1 MNPKPTLPRA
11 VHRASSG
18 RTPKFPPHAT
28 NADIKA
34 LLTGPALRHL
44 EPQPGGKWTL
54 ESRAHETI
62 LVKYSTRD
70 GIELLRTTIH
80 LAANPETAADLC
92 WQHVYGYT
100 PGQMVVPNVPHTSPE
115 AQALTSLEARYMDLE
130 PLDLPHVYGQPHVGS
145 NIHDTMPP
153 TDELQSPN
161 YTSAEAPIM
170 HPMPQS
176 LPPQHT
182 QVVNGIEEHHGQL
195 QYALEIPAS
204 WTLFDASMAQPFQ
217 APLNSNGF
225 MHQVESGGCGF
236 WNWAPPNEM
245 HAENEWQS
253 FLPHP

>member
-11 VHRASSG
+11 VHRAPSG
-18 RTPKFPPHAT
+18 RTPKYPPRAT

-34 LLTGPALRHL
+34 LLAGPALRHL

-100 PGQMVVPNVPHTSPE
+100 PGQMIVPNIPHASPE
-115 AQALTSLEARYMDLE
+115 AQTLTSLGVRFMNPEAPDQS
-130 PLDLPHVYGQPHVGS
+130 HVYGQPHVGS
-145 NIHDTMPP
+145 NIHNTMPP
-153 TDELQSPN
+153 AGGLQSG
-161 YTSAEAPIM
+161 YTLAEAPIM
-170 HPMPQS
+170 HPIPQF
-176 LPPQHT
+176 LPSQHT
-182 QVVNGIEEHHGQL
+182 QMVDGIEDHHPQM
-195 QYALEIPAS
+195 QHASDVPAS
-204 WTLFDASMAQPFQ
+204 WTLFDAPMAQPFQ
-217 APLNSNGF
+217 ALPASSSP
-225 MHQVESGGCGF
+225 MHQVESGNCVF
-236 WNWAPPNEM
+236 WDWAVPEEM

-253 FLPHP
+253 FLSHPS